1 MADSENILQRIAAK
15 TRERVAEE
23 KAQTPQGVVEAQAR
37 EVAAQK
43 VAAGETGD
51 AAFPFE
57 RALKAPGMSFICE
70 LKRASPSKGLIAPD
84 YPYLSIAR
92 DYEKA
97 GAAAISCLTE
107 PTWFKGSDEHMRQVA
122 AAVSIPVLRKDF
134 IIDEYMIYQARACGA
149 SAVLLICS
157 ILDDRQIADYVALAH
172 ELGMSA
178 LVEAYQPDEVPR
190 AMAAGAGIIGVNN
203 RDLRNFEVDF
213 ERSLRLRPTVGPD
226 RVFVSESGVY
236 TRADVARLEEANVD
250 AVLIG
255 ETLMRAPDKA
265 AALAELR
272 GGLVN
277 KPTSAAEK

>member
-23 KAQTPQGVVEAQAR
+23 KAQTPQSVVEVQAR
-37 EVAAQK
+37 EVAARK
-43 VAAGETGD
+43 VAAGEVGD

-70 LKRASPSKGLIAPD
+70 LKKASPSKGLIAPD

-107 PTWFKGSDEHMRQVA
+107 PTWFKGSNEHLRQVA
-122 AAVSIPVLRKDF
+122 AAVDIPVLRKDF
-134 IIDEYMIYQARACGA
+134 IVDEYMIFEARACGA

-157 ILDDRQIADYVALAH
+157 ILDDKQIADYIALAH
-172 ELGMSA
+172 ELGMNA
-178 LVEAYQPDEVPR
+178 LVEAYQPEEVPR
-190 AMAAGAGIIGVNN
+190 AMDAGARIVGVNN

-213 ERSLRLRPTVGPD
+213 ERSIKLRPTVGLD
-226 RVFVSESGVY
+226 RVFVSESGVR
-236 TRADVARLEEANVD
+236 TRADVEELEAAGVD

-255 ETLMRAPDKA
+255 ETLMRSPDKT

-272 GGLVN
+272 GGPANNPV
-277 KPTSAAEK
+277 AAQK